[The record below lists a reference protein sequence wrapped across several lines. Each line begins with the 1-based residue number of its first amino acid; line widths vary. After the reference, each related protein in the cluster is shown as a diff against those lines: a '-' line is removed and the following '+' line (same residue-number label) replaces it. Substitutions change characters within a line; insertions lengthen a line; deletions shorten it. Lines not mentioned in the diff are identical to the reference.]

1 MILLGTYNLACV
13 ITYAGLLLAMAAN
26 VLSFHHQLSLAMVCL
41 MGCGIC
47 DLFDGWVARR
57 LDRTPYEAAFGLQI
71 DSLADMAAFGLTPV
85 IILLHSG
92 LHHWIDFVGYGI
104 YLCAAAIRLAHFNQ
118 SQTEVD
124 AAPRHYSG
132 LPVTY
137 AALIFPLVVLV
148 TLKAGPLIYTWT
160 VRITVILTALLF
172 VSKFNMPKPR
182 RSAYVFFVVL
192 AAVLSACW
200 LAVGP

>member
-1 MILLGTYNLACV
+1 MILLGTYNLACA

-26 VLSFHHQLSLAMVCL
+26 VLSFHHHLSWAMVCFI
-41 MGCGIC
+41 GCGLC

-71 DSLADMAAFGLTPV
+71 DSLADMAVFGLTPV

-92 LHHWIDFVGYGI
+92 LHGWIDFAGYSI

-118 SQTEVD
+118 TQTEAEAV
-124 AAPRHYSG
+124 PHYYTG

-148 TLKAGPLIYTWT
+148 VLKAGPLIYLWALR
-160 VRITVILTALLF
+160 VTVILTAFLF
-172 VSKFNMPKPR
+172 VSKFSMPKPR
-182 RSAYVFFVVL
+182 GSAYVYFVLL
-192 AAVLSACW
+192 AAGASACW
-200 LAVGP
+200 LLVGS